1 MTQTQPVIQERVRFA
16 DSGRLAGVLHYP
28 GESAPRYA
36 VLLCSPHPNF
46 AGDMDN
52 NVIRALADGL
62 AAEAVVLR
70 FDYRGIGNS
79 RIDLPPGLSVF
90 DYWEEIEQARE
101 YGDALADTAAA
112 ADELHRLSGGLPMVA
127 VGYSFGSVTA
137 TLTALRDDRFVAMAG
152 IAPPLQ
158 RVAFEFLAD
167 CPRPCLMVSGEDD
180 FVHDPD
186 AAARLIGSAGPQLV
200 FERLKAMDH
209 FFRDREDVL
218 TQRISRFVARNVA
231 AIGAREETL

>member
-1 MTQTQPVIQERVRFA
+1 MTQTEPVIQERVYFGEA
-16 DSGRLAGVLHYP
+16 GRLAGVLHYP
-28 GESAPRYA
+28 AHAAPRYA
-36 VLLCSPHPNF
+36 VLLCPPHPNF

-52 NVIRALADGL
+52 NVIRALAEGL
-62 AAEAVVLR
+62 ATDAVVLR
-70 FDYRGIGNS
+70 FDYRGIGDS

-101 YGDALADTAAA
+101 YTDALADTATA

-137 TLTALRDDRFVAMAG
+137 TLTALRDSRFTAMVG

-167 CPRPCLMVSGEDD
+167 CPRPCLIVSGEDD
-180 FVHDPD
+180 FVHEPD
-186 AAARLIGSAGPQLV
+186 VAARLIASAGSQLV
-200 FERLKAMDH
+200 FERLKGMDH
-209 FFRDREDVL
+209 FFRDQEDML
-218 TQRISRFVARNVA
+218 IQRVIRFIAQSNARIVAT
-231 AIGAREETL
+231 EDPL